1 MKMLR
6 TVEKF
11 TCQRI
16 RKEAREKFEKGLKIA
31 SELLYGMFKEELLEG
46 IVIDIKKPYTRLP
59 KNTILGGWYN
69 RREPNLINVCTSAL
83 NFEWKNEYYIAGV
96 IAHEIG
102 HLIHYRLYDGM
113 DLKLPKQ
120 GMSRYAMTNHKE
132 DFAEAFAELVVDHKS
147 YRGTR
152 TKEDIAARDEAMR
165 VLLANFLKE
174 KEEVKVETQ
183 KEKFARIC
191 KQAHELTRIAKRCS
205 NGKIDYRTQYGIFF
219 KELYRFEN
227 FEELKFTWESSI
239 INLGGVA

>member
-6 TVEKF
+6 TLEKF

-16 RKEAREKFEKGLKIA
+16 RKTSRAKFEKGLKIA
-31 SELLYGMFKEELLEG
+31 SELLYGMFDEELLEG
-46 IVIDIKKPYTRLP
+46 IIVDIKKPYTKVP
-59 KNTILGGWYN
+59 KNMILGGWYN
-69 RREPNLINVCTSAL
+69 RKEPNIVNVCTSAL
-83 NFEWKNEYYIAGV
+83 NCEWKNEYYIAGV

-102 HLIHYRLYDGM
+102 HLIHYKLYDGV
-113 DLKLPKQ
+113 DLRLPQ
-120 GMSRYAMTNHKE
+120 RGMSRYAKTNHKE
-132 DFAEAFAELVVDHKS
+132 DFAEAFAELVVDHVS
-147 YRGTR
+147 YRGIR
-152 TKEDIAARDEAMR
+152 TKQDIAERDEAMR